1 LKFTISTV
9 ISPPKCS
16 GVASERYRHIT
27 AFDVVQVSE
36 RSNLILDLIEYLG
49 EEIATPPAAARNDIH
64 KGYPDLRRGICSM
77 IG

>member
-1 LKFTISTV
+1 
-9 ISPPKCS
+9 
-16 GVASERYRHIT
+16 
-27 AFDVVQVSE
+27 VQVSE